1 MLLKLLCVSPPR
13 CVSAVQRK
21 LPNLLIK
28 IEFKE
33 LKIDENTKLNL
44 LVMIQKPLFVI
55 AFVLSG
61 IAGNT
66 QRIGSSPE
74 YIKTLTAQ
82 WKGERFADG
91 RPKVPDIVL
100 ERLHNATLEQIWGY
114 LGNKGY
120 RNQVEK
126 NWIILKPGETMVGR
140 VVTAQFMPSR
150 PDLDTFIRVQG
161 RAENRSQKGGINIW
175 PIDILTKGD
184 IYVADG
190 CGKIKDGTLI
200 GSSLGNAIY
209 GKTGKGVIFYGSVRD
224 MQELKDTKGF
234 NAWVKG
240 QDPSY
245 IKDMTPTS
253 INAPIRIGEVTVFPG
268 DIVFANEYGVVFIPA
283 HIVEDLVAASEMTA
297 LRDEFER
304 FLLQQGK
311 YPSGQ
316 IHGDWSDTIKNEF
329 RAWVKKYPKKL
340 AITSKDIEAYLEKE

>member
-1 MLLKLLCVSPPR
+1 MRSIML
-13 CVSAVQRK
+13 
-21 LPNLLIK
+21 I
-28 IEFKE
+28 
-33 LKIDENTKLNL
+33 
-44 LVMIQKPLFVI
+44 I
-55 AFVLSG
+55 AFCCFLSFVNG
-61 IAGNT
+61 
-66 QRIGSSPE
+66 QQIGSSPE
-74 YIKTLTAQ
+74 YIKALTAQ
-82 WKGERFADG
+82 YKGERFADG
-91 RPKVPDIVL
+91 RPKVSDILL
-100 ERLHNATLEQIWGY
+100 ERLHEATLEQIWGF
-114 LGNKGY
+114 LGHKGY

-126 NWIILKPGETMVGR
+126 NWLIIKPGETMVGR

-150 PDLDTFIRVQG
+150 PDLDTLVRTLG
-161 RAENRSQKGGINIW
+161 KAEGRSQKGGINIW

-190 CGKIKDGTLI
+190 FGKVKDGTLI

-253 INAPIRIGEVTVFPG
+253 INAPIRIGETTVFPG
-268 DIVFANEYGVVFIPA
+268 DVVFANDYGVVFIPA
-283 HIVEDLVAASEMTA
+283 YLVNELVTASELTG

-304 FLLQQGK
+304 KLLQEGK

-329 RAWVKKYPKKL
+329 RVWFAKYPKKL
-340 AITSKDIEAYLEKE
+340 AITSKEIEEYLTKEGH

>member
-1 MLLKLLCVSPPR
+1 MIKR
-13 CVSAVQRK
+13 SA
-21 LPNLLIK
+21 LLIAF
-28 IEFKE
+28 ISCG
-33 LKIDENTKLNL
+33 
-44 LVMIQKPLFVI
+44 LFI
-55 AFVLSG
+55 HA
-61 IAGNT
+61 

-74 YIKTLTAQ
+74 YIKELTSE

-91 RPKVPDIVL
+91 RPKVPDLVL
-100 ERLHNATLEQIWGY
+100 ERLHEATLEQIWGF
-114 LGNKGY
+114 LGRKGY

-150 PDLDTFIRVQG
+150 PDLDSLVKAKG
-161 RAENRSQKGGINIW
+161 KAEGRSQKGGINIW

-190 CGKIKDGTLI
+190 FGKIKDGTLI
-200 GSSLGNAIY
+200 GSSLGNAIV

-224 MQELKDTKGF
+224 MQELKETKGF

-240 QDPSY
+240 HDPSY

-283 HIVEDLVAASEMTA
+283 YLVEELVSASEMTA

-304 FLLQQGK
+304 LLLQQGK
-311 YPSGQ
+311 YPSGL
-316 IHGDWSDTIKNEF
+316 IHGEWSDTIKNEF
-329 RAWVKKYPKKL
+329 RAWFAKYPKKL
-340 AITSKDIEAYLEKE
+340 AITSKEVEAYLEKEGH

>member
-1 MLLKLLCVSPPR
+1 MY
-13 CVSAVQRK
+13 
-21 LPNLLIK
+21 
-28 IEFKE
+28 
-33 LKIDENTKLNL
+33 
-44 LVMIQKPLFVI
+44 KPILFLT
-55 AFVLSG
+55 AFIFSVLFSEAQHLG
-61 IAGNT
+61 AT
-66 QRIGSSPE
+66 PE
-74 YIKTLTAQ
+74 YVKTLTSE
-82 WKGERFADG
+82 WKGERTADG
-91 RPKVPDIVL
+91 RPKVPDLML
-100 ERLHNATLEQIWGY
+100 ERLHEATLEQIWGY
-114 LGNKGY
+114 LGRKGF

-150 PDLDTFIRVQG
+150 PDLDSVVRQQG
-161 RAENRSQKGGINIW
+161 RAEGRSQKGGINIW

-190 CGKIKDGTLI
+190 YGKEKDGTLI

-209 GKTGKGVIFYGSVRD
+209 GKTGKGVIFYGSIRD

-240 QDPSY
+240 HDPSY

-268 DIVFANEYGVVFIPA
+268 DVVFANEYGVVFIPA
-283 HIVEDLVAASEMTA
+283 YLVAELVAASEMTG

-304 FLLQQGK
+304 VLLQQGK

-316 IHGDWSDTIKNEF
+316 IHGDWAEPIKNEF
-329 RAWVKKYPKKL
+329 RAWFAKYPKKL
-340 AITSKDIEAYLEKE
+340 TITSKDVEEYLKKEGH